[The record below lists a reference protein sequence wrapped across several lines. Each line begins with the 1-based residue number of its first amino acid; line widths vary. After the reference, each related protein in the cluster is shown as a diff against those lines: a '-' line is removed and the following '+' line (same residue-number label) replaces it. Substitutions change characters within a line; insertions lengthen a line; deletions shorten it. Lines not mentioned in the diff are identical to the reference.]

1 MQITRATDYAVR
13 ALTHLAMLPPST
25 RLTAGELAG
34 GNPAPAA
41 RVAKILQRLVAARLL
56 VSRRGFDGG
65 FALARAPR
73 DVSVLDIV
81 VALEG
86 PLCVNECLDG
96 GAAGYA
102 ESGSCRA
109 RTVWARAQAALA
121 AELSSATLEQLASPS
136 MREPRSS
143 GPDPLRGCEV
153 RT

>member
-34 GNPAPAA
+34 GDPAPAA

-96 GAAGYA
+96 R
-102 ESGSCRA
+102 SDTDPGSCRA
-109 RTVWARAQAALA
+109 RNVWARAQAALA
-121 AELSSATLEQLASPS
+121 AELASATLEQLALPS
-136 MREPRSS
+136 NCGTHTCGAGRLP
-143 GPDPLRGCEV
+143 GCEAGV
-153 RT
+153 

>member
-34 GNPAPAA
+34 GDPAPAA

-86 PLCVNECLDG
+86 PLCVNQCLDG
-96 GAAGYA
+96 GTRDT
-102 ESGSCRA
+102 EPQSCRA
-109 RTVWARAQAALA
+109 RNVWARAQAALA
-121 AELSSATLEQLASPS
+121 AELASATLEQLALPS
-136 MREPRSS
+136 KCGSRPCGA
-143 GPDPLRGCEV
+143 GPLPGCEARV
-153 RT
+153 